1 MSKIRKVTHTKKE
14 EQQANRVLKIIFV
27 ALVALAL
34 VMLIGFSLLD

>member
-1 MSKIRKVTHTKKE
+1 MSKIRKVTHSKRE

>member
-1 MSKIRKVTHTKKE
+1 MSKIRKVTHTKRE